1 MSTRPAVIFMF
12 RYSKK
17 YFGGV
22 APSQTFWKRNQLSQ
36 LFTLQTSF
44 PAACSGIWS
53 LQGAGQPAAT
63 CSHTKETVTSLKNSL
78 YCYGFFFP
86 WWIDNFFSRNS
97 VKNSLPTKNTFCAI
111 HADCAVPM
119 TSLHYLSLSQ
129 CSNYGQ
135 MVSAENDV
143 SVYRY
148 KSWLTLGQE
157 QIISLLFTAADWWQ
171 IFFGSVI

>member
-1 MSTRPAVIFMF
+1 MGLLQARLFERGINYHSSSLFKPA
-12 RYSKK
+12 
-17 YFGGV
+17 
-22 APSQTFWKRNQLSQ
+22 
-36 LFTLQTSF
+36 
-44 PAACSGIWS
+44 S
-53 LQGAGQPAAT
+53 LQPAQGSGACKVQGSLLQPALTQRKRWLHSKTAFIAMV
-63 CSHTKETVTSLKNSL
+63 S
-78 YCYGFFFP
+78 FFP

-135 MVSAENDV
+135 MVSAENV